1 MRPIHVSI
9 LRGSLDGLRSCQLS
23 HSKQPPPSG
32 LDGSLRQ
39 HRTRN
44 RRGAAGQGT
53 GVPNA
58 NHSAGSLDKTPAKP
72 MIPVISMA
80 MGFAKTA
87 ARSR

>member
-1 MRPIHVSI
+1 MRPIHDST
-9 LRGSLDGLRSCQLS
+9 LRETFDRLSSCQLS

-32 LDGSLRQ
+32 LESSSRQ
-39 HRTRN
+39 QRTKN
-44 RRGAAGQGT
+44 RSSTAGQCT
-53 GVPNA
+53 GVPDA

-72 MIPVISMA
+72 MILKICMA